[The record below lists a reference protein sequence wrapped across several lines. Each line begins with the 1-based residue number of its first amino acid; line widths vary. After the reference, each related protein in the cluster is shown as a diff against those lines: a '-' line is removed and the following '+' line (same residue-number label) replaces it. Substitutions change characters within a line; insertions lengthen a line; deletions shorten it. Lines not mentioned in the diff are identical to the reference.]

1 MRCFEFHVAS
11 SAVSTNGGPYIPDD
25 RLLYD
30 IPEEAQELLEPIL
43 DQYGQSPMWYF
54 DKLNFGRPPAAWA
67 IACLD
72 REYPIAGHI
81 ANYRPDGS
89 GIAFSPYMQVPNP
102 IPQEFVPQV
111 GVVVLANKRG
121 LEHALDKS
129 PIFQTL
135 WEGLRERSSE
145 RRWLLLLD
153 PLSEE
158 WLTQVEPGDR
168 QRWLSTR

>member
-1 MRCFEFHVAS
+1 
-11 SAVSTNGGPYIPDD
+11 
-25 RLLYD
+25 
-30 IPEEAQELLEPIL
+30 
-43 DQYGQSPMWYF
+43 
-54 DKLNFGRPPAAWA
+54 
-67 IACLD
+67 
-72 REYPIAGHI
+72 
-81 ANYRPDGS
+81 
-89 GIAFSPYMQVPNP
+89 MQVPNP